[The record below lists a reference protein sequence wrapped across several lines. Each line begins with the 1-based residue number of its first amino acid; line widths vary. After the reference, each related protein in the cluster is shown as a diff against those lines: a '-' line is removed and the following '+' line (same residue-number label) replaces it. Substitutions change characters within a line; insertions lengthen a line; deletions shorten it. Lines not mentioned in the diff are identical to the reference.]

1 MPPRSQMVQEFY
13 YHLVTFVTDAYLLLK
28 GSVPVFCIVFIT
40 VGNSLI
46 INFVPPP
53 QKKGVGY
60 ALYIQGIILREE
72 RQREAKRQPASD
84 VPYHGGR
91 DETGSCH

>member
-1 MPPRSQMVQEFY
+1 MVQEFY

-46 INFVPPP
+46 INFVPPTP
-53 QKKGVGY
+53 KKKKGEN
-60 ALYIQGIILREE
+60 AKYIQGIILREE
-72 RQREAKRQPASD
+72 RQWVDGLQSASD